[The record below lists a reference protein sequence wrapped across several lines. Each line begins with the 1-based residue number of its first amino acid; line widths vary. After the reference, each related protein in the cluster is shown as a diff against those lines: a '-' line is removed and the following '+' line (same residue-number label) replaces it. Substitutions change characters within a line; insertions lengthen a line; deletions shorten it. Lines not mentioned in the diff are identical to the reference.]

1 MGGGGG
7 GVVVG
12 GGGGVNLTVAE
23 LHPLIASHTMRSH
36 CPARVPGILASR
48 AGFAVV
54 ILSLI

>member
-1 MGGGGG
+1 M
-7 GVVVG
+7 
-12 GGGGVNLTVAE
+12 GGGVNLTVAE

-36 CPARVPGILASR
+36 CPAARVPGILASR

>member
-1 MGGGGG
+1 M
-7 GVVVG
+7 VVVG
-12 GGGGVNLTVAE
+12 GGGGNLTVAE